1 MGAQLKEGSDAEVSA
16 PQGEPLAREPAAKV
30 LVFERVR
37 TDARRKWLLGAAGV
51 AVAVAVGAALWM
63 SRASAPKAITPLAD
77 RTSMPLVSVMTP
89 GVQPVATQVT
99 FTGTIQARHE
109 LPIGN
114 SGDTGRIVA
123 VYVQVGDRVRQ
134 GQLLAKLDDSVL
146 APQVAQLTAA
156 LEQARAQA
164 ALSAAEYKRGIAVGP
179 AGGLSAQDIEK
190 LQAASIMDAANIKV
204 VAAQLA
210 VMRAKLALTRIVA
223 PVDGVVLT
231 RNAEVGQIAGSGGP
245 ALFEIEDAG
254 QVEMIGQVAEQDMAN
269 LEVGQSAAVYLVG
282 NPRPFE
288 GRIWLLGAVIDP
300 QSRLGEVRIALTPSS
315 ALRPGAFA
323 HGMVT
328 LARARRPVLPQTAVM
343 ADNGGSYVYV
353 VDRDDQVQRRAV
365 QVGSVVPAGV
375 VIAQGL
381 SGREQVVTMDGGFLH
396 SGEKV
401 TVARM
406 ADPQS

>member
-1 MGAQLKEGSDAEVSA
+1 MGAQPKEETGAEIRV
-16 PQGEPLAREPAAKV
+16 PQPEPHAKV
-30 LVFERVR
+30 LIFDRVR
-37 TDARRKWLLGAAGV
+37 TDPRRKWLLGATGV
-51 AVAVAVGAALWM
+51 AVAIAVGVAVWM
-63 SRASAPKAITPLAD
+63 SRASAPKPIAPLAD
-77 RTSMPLVSVMTP
+77 RTSIPLVSVMTP

-123 VYVQVGDRVRQ
+123 VYVQAGDHVRQ

-164 ALSAAEYKRGIAVGP
+164 ALSAAEYKRGVAVGP
-179 AGGLSAQDIEK
+179 SGGLSAQDIEK

-231 RNAEVGQIAGSGGP
+231 RNAEVGQIAASGGP
-245 ALFEIEDAG
+245 PLFDIEDAG
-254 QVEMIGQVAEQDMAN
+254 QVEMIGQVAEQDMAD
-269 LEVGQSAAVYLVG
+269 LKVGQAAAVSMIGYSQ
-282 NPRPFE
+282 PFP
-288 GRIWLLGAVIDP
+288 GHIWLLGAVIDP
-300 QSRLGEVRIALTPSS
+300 QSRLGEVRIALAPNP

-323 HGMVT
+323 HGTVT
-328 LARARRPVLPQTAVM
+328 LARAQRPVLPQTAVM
-343 ADNGGSYVYV
+343 ADNSGSYVYV
-353 VDRDDQVQRRAV
+353 VGHGDEVQRRAV
-365 QVGSVVPAGV
+365 HVGSVVPAGV

-381 SGREQVVTMDGGFLH
+381 SGREQVITMDGGFLH
-396 SGEKV
+396 SGERV
-401 TVARM
+401 SVARTT
-406 ADPQS
+406 DPQS

>member
-1 MGAQLKEGSDAEVSA
+1 MGAQLKEGSDAKVPA
-16 PQGEPLAREPAAKV
+16 PQGEPLAREPAARV

-63 SRASAPKAITPLAD
+63 SRASAPKPIAPLVD
-77 RTSMPLVSVMTP
+77 RTSVPLVSVMTP
-89 GVQPVATQVT
+89 GVQPVESQVT

-114 SGDTGRIVA
+114 SGDTGKIVA
-123 VYVQVGDRVRQ
+123 VYVQVGDRVRR
-134 GQLLAKLDDSVL
+134 GQRLAQLDDSVL
-146 APQVAQLTAA
+146 APQVAQLSAA

-164 ALSAAEYKRGIAVGP
+164 ALSAAEYKRGVAVGP

-223 PVDGVVLT
+223 PVDGIILT
-231 RNAEVGQIAGSGGP
+231 RNAEVGQIAVSGGP
-245 ALFEIEDAG
+245 ALFDIEDAG
-254 QVEMIGQVAEQDMAN
+254 EVEMIGQVAEQDMAD
-269 LEVGQSAAVYLVG
+269 LKVGQTAEVSMIGYTQ
-282 NPRPFE
+282 PFQ

-300 QSRLGEVRIALTPSS
+300 QTRLGEVRIALAPNP

-323 HGMVT
+323 HASVT

-353 VDRDDQVQRRAV
+353 VGRDDQVQRRAV
-365 QVGSVVPAGV
+365 HVGNVVPAGV

-381 SGREQVVTMDGGFLH
+381 SGQEQVVTMDGGFLH

-401 TVARM
+401 TVERT

>member
-1 MGAQLKEGSDAEVSA
+1 MGAQLKEEPEARMLA
-16 PQGEPLAREPAAKV
+16 PQREPDAKV
-30 LVFERVR
+30 VVLEPVR
-37 TDARRKWLLGAAGV
+37 AGRRRKWLLGAAGIVV
-51 AVAVAVGAALWM
+51 AVAVAVALWV
-63 SRASAPKAITPLAD
+63 SHASAPKAIVPLAD
-77 RTSMPLVSVMTP
+77 RTSAPLVSVMTP

-99 FTGTIQARHE
+99 FTGAIQARHE

-123 VYVQVGDRVRQ
+123 VYVQVGDHVRQ

-164 ALSAAEYKRGIAVGP
+164 ALSAAEYRRGVAVGP

-204 VAAQLA
+204 VAAELA

-223 PVDGVVLT
+223 PVNGLILT

-254 QVEMIGQVAEQDMAN
+254 QVEMIGQVAEQDMPD
-269 LEVGQSAAVYLVG
+269 LKVGQAADVYLIG
-282 NPRPFE
+282 NSRPFQ
-288 GRIWLLGAVIDP
+288 GHIWLLGAVIDP
-300 QSRLGEVRIALTPSS
+300 QNRLGEVRIALDPDP

-323 HGMVT
+323 RGNVT
-328 LARARRPVLPQTAVM
+328 LARAKRPVLPQTAVM
-343 ADNGGSYVYV
+343 ADDQGSYVYV
-353 VDRDDQVQRRAV
+353 VGPGGQVERRAV
-365 QVGSVVPAGV
+365 HVGSVTPSGV
-375 VIAQGL
+375 VIASGL
-381 SGREQVVTMDGGFLH
+381 SGTERVVSMDGGFLH

-401 TVARM
+401 SIASTAGPH
-406 ADPQS
+406 A